1 MTTYLA
7 FVDDEPVG
15 FARDV
20 FTRHGVL
27 MLGGA
32 VLPEARGQGVYTAL
46 VLARWAHAAER
57 GAQRMV
63 VGAGPQSAP
72 ILESLGFESMG
83 EIRLLKQKVT

>member
-7 FVDDEPVG
+7 LVDEEPVG

-32 VLPEARGQGVYTAL
+32 VLPEARGKGVYTAL
-46 VLARWAHAAER
+46 VIARWTHAAER
-57 GAQRMV
+57 GAQRLLV
-63 VGAGPQSAP
+63 SAGPESAP
-72 ILESLGFESMG
+72 ILESLGFEPIG
-83 EIRLLKQKVT
+83 KVRLLRQKVT